1 SQGILKDAVTNNDNN
16 SKKEEESNQKKRL
29 RSFVVGLMM
38 IKEDKVPVIYSVEP
52 PKPKVIS
59 GPQMPVQGTKNQGVT
74 VPKAGSKIDQQNTQS
89 SIQPKSKSTNQ
100 NNQSKQQLSA
110 RTGLI
115 QNPKQKTDL
124 IQGTSP
130 RTSLTKVPSPISQ
143 IKNKSL
149 AVKAAIGMKTSIPP
163 KKINLV

>member
-1 SQGILKDAVTNNDNN
+1 
-16 SKKEEESNQKKRL
+16 
-29 RSFVVGLMM
+29 MM

-59 GPQMPVQGTKNQGVT
+59 GPQMPVQGTKNQGET
-74 VPKAGSKIDQQNTQS
+74 VPKAGSKV
-89 SIQPKSKSTNQ
+89 
-100 NNQSKQQLSA
+100 A

-124 IQGTSP
+124 IQSTSP

-143 IKNKSL
+143 VKNKSL
-149 AVKAAIGMKTSIPP
+149 AVKAAVGMKANIPP
-163 KKINLV
+163 KKINLVIVDRPTEGVIYSSHPNIQWTSSPLLATPPVVRQVLKSIETPSQLEKIMRF